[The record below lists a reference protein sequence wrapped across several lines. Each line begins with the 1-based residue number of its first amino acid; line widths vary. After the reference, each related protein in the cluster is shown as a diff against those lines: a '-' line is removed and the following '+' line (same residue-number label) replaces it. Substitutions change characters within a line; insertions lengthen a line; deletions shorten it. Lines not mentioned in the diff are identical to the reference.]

1 MDRNVLPKYNQHV
14 CNIAD
19 CDNPVYKS
27 GMCKEHYQFYMSSP
41 ETARVINEMDKLK
54 SSTATWGLKLRRV
67 FHWICNLTMDVPMM
81 EI

>member
-41 ETARVINEMDKLK
+41 EKARVINEMDK
-54 SSTATWGLKLRRV
+54 
-67 FHWICNLTMDVPMM
+67 
-81 EI
+81 

>member
-27 GMCKEHYQFYMSSP
+27 GMCKEHYQFNMSSP
-41 ETARVINEMDKLK
+41 ETVRVINEMDKLK
-54 SSTATWGLKLRRV
+54 SGTATWGAEIKKSVSLDMSSNYG
-67 FHWICNLTMDVPMM
+67 CTDDV
-81 EI
+81 I